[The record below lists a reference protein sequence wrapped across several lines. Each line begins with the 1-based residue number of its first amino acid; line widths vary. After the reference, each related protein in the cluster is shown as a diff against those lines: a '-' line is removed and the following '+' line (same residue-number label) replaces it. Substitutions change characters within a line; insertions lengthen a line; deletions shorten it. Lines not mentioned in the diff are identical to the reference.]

1 MRVVITGSGSSWADS
16 DRFSASQVVKVGDE
30 PLLFD
35 CGPGTGMSL
44 MKAGINPTAINRIF
58 LTHLHMDHS
67 LETPSIIFESYLMG
81 KKGRFDLYGPPGTAK
96 FCRLL
101 LGQVYPYARKVVGQI
116 RKEGLEVAPH
126 EATEGLVCRARNYRV
141 LSARMEHGIPA
152 IGFRIESG
160 ESTVVIS
167 GDTRPSKSLIKL
179 AKGADL
185 LIHECSFPDDMID
198 FARTTHHSV
207 PSEVGEVADQ
217 AGVKKLVL
225 THLFPHGKGRERE
238 MVRSAKSKFSGSVV
252 AGHDLL
258 EINV

>member
-1 MRVVITGSGSSWADS
+1 MRVVITGSGSSWPDADRS
-16 DRFSASQVVKVGDE
+16 SASQVIEVGDE

-67 LETPSIIFESYLMG
+67 LEAPSIIFESYLMG
-81 KKGRFDLYGPPGTAK
+81 KKGKFDLYGPTGTAD

-101 LGQVYPYARKVVGQI
+101 FERVYPYAPEIVGRI
-116 RKEGLEVAPH
+116 RKEGLRVAPH
-126 EATEGLVCRARNYRV
+126 EATEGLVCQARKYRV
-141 LSARMEHGIPA
+141 FSTQVEHGIPGIA
-152 IGFRIESG
+152 FRIESG
-160 ESTVVIS
+160 KRAVVVS
-167 GDTRPSKSLIKL
+167 GDTRPSKNLIGL

-185 LIHECSFPDDMID
+185 LIHECSFPDDMVA

-207 PSEVGEVADQ
+207 PSEVGEVANQ

-225 THLFPHGKGRERE
+225 THLFPHCKGRERE
-238 MVRSAKSKFSGSVV
+238 MVRSANRKFSGKVIAS
-252 AGHDLL
+252 HDLL
-258 EINV
+258 EIKV